1 MPIELKSG
9 SRLRAAAL
17 ARAGVNQINHRD
29 LLLGAIFA
37 LIGAGFVIA
46 SRGLEL
52 GTAQRMGPGFF
63 PLLLASVLVLLG
75 VAIAAQLFFTVEQ
88 PLGQVPWRGLVLILA
103 APVLFGITVRGLGL
117 VGAVALAVATST
129 FASRRAGLMLG
140 GFLTLGLT
148 IFCVLVF
155 SYGLGLPIPLRGP
168 WLWF

>member
-1 MPIELKSG
+1 MK
-9 SRLRAAAL
+9 
-17 ARAGVNQINHRD
+17 QINHRD

-46 SRGLEL
+46 SRSLDL
-52 GTAQRMGPGFF
+52 GTAQRMGPGLF
-63 PLLLASVLVLLG
+63 PLLLASVLMLLG
-75 VAIAAQLFFTVEQ
+75 IAIAGQSFFTVEQ
-88 PLGQVPWRGLVLILA
+88 PVGQVPWRGLVLILA

-140 GFLTLGLT
+140 GLLTVGLT